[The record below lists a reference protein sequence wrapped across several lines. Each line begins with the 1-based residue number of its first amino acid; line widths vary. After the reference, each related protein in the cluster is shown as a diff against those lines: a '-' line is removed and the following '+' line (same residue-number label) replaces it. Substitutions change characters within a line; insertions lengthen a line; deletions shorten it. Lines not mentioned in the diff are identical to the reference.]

1 MKSTRTTLDSSRFTT
16 MTTPPRHLTMDDLQS
31 GLGAVRA
38 SPADDGV
45 LEMIVRRPSVDAREL
60 VNEGR
65 LDREQGLVG
74 DGWRA
79 RALADDPKVDPDAST
94 QLTLMN
100 ARVIQLIAQDRER
113 WCLAGDQLYV
123 DLDLSSDNLPPGTLL
138 RVGGA
143 VIQVSAEP
151 HTGCRKFVSR
161 YGLDAMKFVNSEVGR
176 RLNLRGLNA
185 RVIED
190 GVVRVGDR
198 IRKCVSSAVIGR

>member
-1 MKSTRTTLDSSRFTT
+1 M
-16 MTTPPRHLTMDDLQS
+16 TPPRHLTMDELQS
-31 GLGAVRA
+31 GLHAVRA

-45 LEMIVRRPSVDAREL
+45 LEMIVRRPQVDAREA
-60 VNEGR
+60 VNEAQ
-65 LDREQGLVG
+65 LDRLQGVVG

-79 RALADDPKVDPDAST
+79 RALADEPHAAPDPAT

-100 ARVIQLIAQDRER
+100 ARAIQLIAQDRER
-113 WCLAGDQLYV
+113 WSLAGDQLFV
-123 DLDLSSDNLPPGTLL
+123 DLDLSADNLPAGTRL
-138 RVGGA
+138 RLGGA
-143 VIQVSAEP
+143 VIEVSAEP

-161 YGLDAMKFVNSEVGR
+161 YGLAAMKFVNSEIGR

-198 IRKCVSSAVIGR
+198 IRKCVSGSAGGG